1 MSESD
6 GIDDAVSGGFR
17 RSLILAAQVAE
28 RLARARQESMR
39 QRQDQVD
46 RSQIEAHRQITAE
59 RTAMR
64 ATVAPTEHD
73 RWWDQANPDQ
83 VVEAYQA
90 AEAWKDHDPQAL
102 AASERINQEVR
113 RRYGINTHDLN
124 GDSQYLGSAVE
135 AQRAEQA
142 RTQAVREH
150 QGSMALIA
158 AAQAEEIRANA
169 AALRPEVERHQVPED
184 YLASPELVEALNNS
198 REATG
203 PEATAEADRAVA
215 ERMHLIEKDG
225 VNGPSID
232 QLREEIGQNY
242 SRADDSIF
250 KDPEFVNAAKDWHES
265 KALAEGG
272 FVERGNTGLEARYEN
287 SEKKLFY
294 RIGVMGRDIESNVL
308 DGEAAKLRGDLTQA
322 HTTASVSY
330 GSAQHCQEFATS
342 LEGSA
347 SQEHIQ
353 ARALAGGDQGKHPRE
368 AVNATTNA
376 PKPRKTRAGGGVSR
390 DRTLGGPSR

>member
-17 RSLILAAQVAE
+17 QSLILAAQVAE

-46 RSQIEAHRQITAE
+46 RSQIEAQRQITAE

-102 AASERINQEVR
+102 AASEKISEEVG

-135 AQRAEQA
+135 AQQAEQA

-169 AALRPEVERHQVPED
+169 AALRPEIERHQVPED

-203 PEATAEADRAVA
+203 PDATAEADRAVA

-242 SRADDSIF
+242 SGADDSLF
-250 KDPEFVNAAKDWHES
+250 EDPEFVNAAKDWHES
-265 KALAEGG
+265 KVLAEGG
-272 FVERGNTGLEARYEN
+272 FVERGNTGLEARYGD
-287 SEKKLFY
+287 SEKELFD
-294 RIGVMGRDIESNVL
+294 RIGTLGRDIESHVL
-308 DGEAAKLRGDLTQA
+308 KDNAENRRGQAGEAR
-322 HTTASVSY
+322 ASSAAAY
-330 GSAQHCQEFATS
+330 GSAQHSQEFANS
-342 LEGSA
+342 LKGSA
-347 SQEHIQ
+347 NEEHIQ
-353 ARALAGGDQGKHPRE
+353 GRVLAATDQAKHPRD
-368 AVNATTNA
+368 AVKNSIKTPKVRKANA
-376 PKPRKTRAGGGVSR
+376 RAGIGKHKSF
-390 DRTLGGPSR
+390 DGPSL

>member
-6 GIDDAVSGGFR
+6 GIDDAVLGGFR
-17 RSLILAAQVAE
+17 QSLVLASQVAE

-46 RSQIEAHRQITAE
+46 RSQIEAQRQITAE

-73 RWWDQANPDQ
+73 RWWDQAKPDQ

-102 AASERINQEVR
+102 AASERINQEVG
-113 RRYGINTHDLN
+113 RRYGVNTHDLN
-124 GDSQYLGSAVE
+124 GDSQYLRSAVE

-142 RTQAVREH
+142 RPQAVRDH

-169 AALRPEVERHQVPED
+169 AALRSEVERHQVPED
-184 YLASPELVEALNNS
+184 YLANPELVEALNNS

-215 ERMHLIEKDG
+215 KRMHLIEKDG

-242 SRADDSIF
+242 SGADDSLF

-272 FVERGNTGLEARYEN
+272 FVERGNTGLEARYGH
-287 SEKKLFY
+287 SEKELFDW
-294 RIGVMGRDIESNVL
+294 IGAMGRNIESDVL
-308 DGEAAKLRGDLTQA
+308 KDNAENLRGQSDDA
-322 HTTASVSY
+322 RASSAAAY
-330 GSAQHCQEFATS
+330 GSAQHSQEFANT
-342 LEGSA
+342 LKGSA
-347 SQEHIQ
+347 NEEHIQ
-353 ARALAGGDQGKHPRE
+353 GRVLAATDQGKHPRD
-368 AVNATTNA
+368 AVRNPSKV
-376 PKPRKTRAGGGVSR
+376 PKARKASARTKLGR
-390 DRTLGGPSR
+390 DKSLDGPSL

>member
-17 RSLILAAQVAE
+17 QSLMLASQIAE

-46 RSQIEAHRQITAE
+46 RSQIEAQRQIAAE

-83 VVEAYQA
+83 VVEAHQA

-102 AASERINQEVR
+102 AASEKISEEVG
-113 RRYGINTHDLN
+113 RRYGINTHELN
-124 GDSQYLGSAVE
+124 GDSQYIGSAVE
-135 AQRAEQA
+135 AQQAEQA

-150 QGSMALIA
+150 QGSMGLIA

-203 PEATAEADRAVA
+203 PDATAEADRAVA

-242 SRADDSIF
+242 SGADDSLF

-272 FVERGNTGLEARYEN
+272 FVEKGNTGLEARYGN
-287 SEKKLFY
+287 SEEGLFD
-294 RIGVMGRDIESNVL
+294 RIGVMGRDIESDVL
-308 DGEAAKLRGDLTQA
+308 KDNAENLRGQA
-322 HTTASVSY
+322 GDARASSAAAY
-330 GSAQHCQEFATS
+330 GSTEHSQEFANS
-342 LEGSA
+342 LKGSA
-347 SQEHIQ
+347 NEEHIQ
-353 ARALAGGDQGKHPRE
+353 GRILAATDQGKHPRN
-368 AVNATTNA
+368 AVKNPAKA
-376 PKPRKTRAGGGVSR
+376 PKARKTKLGFGMGKDKIV
-390 DRTLGGPSR
+390 GGPTR